1 MFSKDLVRPYFA
13 YVMNTILG
21 DNLVGVTDQPFKI
34 IPYNV
39 MRIDFSKVNSLCCKS
54 FPPNLKSLEIQNI
67 RDVKHS
73 EKNFLGEGQVLIDCL
88 FLLLSSFYTFKL

>member
-1 MFSKDLVRPYFA
+1 
-13 YVMNTILG
+13 MNTILD

-67 RDVKHS
+67 RDFKHS
-73 EKNFLGEGQVLIDCL
+73 EKKFGEEGQVLIDCL
-88 FLLLSSFYTFKL
+88 FLLLPSF